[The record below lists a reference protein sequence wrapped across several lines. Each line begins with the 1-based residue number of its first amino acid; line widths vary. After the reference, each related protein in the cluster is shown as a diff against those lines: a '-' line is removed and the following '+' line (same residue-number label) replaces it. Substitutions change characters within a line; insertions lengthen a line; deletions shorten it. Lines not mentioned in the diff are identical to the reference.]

1 MDTLARAVGMRAAA
15 LRTTANEVRTP
26 IPAASST
33 TFLTQFAA
41 RLDAAEADLER
52 MLVVIAH
59 GHEREVTP
67 P

>member
-1 MDTLARAVGMRAAA
+1 MDTLARAVGMLAAA

-26 IPAASST
+26 IPAAIPT

-41 RLDAAEADLER
+41 CLDAAAAALELV
-52 MLVVIAH
+52 LVVMAH

-67 P
+67 

>member
-1 MDTLARAVGMRAAA
+1 MDTLARAVGMLAAA

-41 RLDAAEADLER
+41 RLDAAAADVELVLAVMAYAHQRER
-52 MLVVIAH
+52 
-59 GHEREVTP
+59 RSS
-67 P
+67 

>member
-1 MDTLARAVGMRAAA
+1 MDSLACAVGKLALA
-15 LRTTANEVRTP
+15 LRTMSNEARTP
-26 IPAASST
+26 IPAAIPT

-41 RLDAAEADLER
+41 CLDAAAAALELV
-52 MLVVIAH
+52 LVVMAH